1 MTARPLVIAVDGP
14 AAAGKG
20 TLAKALAAKLGLPYL
35 DTGLLYRAVARRMV
49 NAGLDPAGDA
59 SAEAQALQQED
70 LARTDLRV
78 PEIDRGASLVAAQP
92 AVRAALLDR
101 QRVFASETG
110 AVVDGRDIGT
120 VVFPDADVKF
130 FITASPRTRA
140 LRRHHQVAGETPLE
154 GSALEAAVSELVA
167 RDARDSSRE
176 TAPLVQAADAVLIET
191 DGLSAAEVLDKACE
205 IVALRHKR
213 R

>member
-140 LRRHHQVAGETPLE
+140 LRRHRQVAGETPLE
-154 GSALEAAVSELVA
+154 GAELDAAVSELVA

-205 IVALRHKR
+205 IVALRHTR

>member
-1 MTARPLVIAVDGP
+1 MSRPLVIAVDGP

-20 TLAKALAAKLGLPYL
+20 TLAKALAARLGLPYL

-59 SAEAQALQQED
+59 SAQAQALQPED
-70 LARTDLRV
+70 LVRTDLRV
-78 PEIDRGASLVAAQP
+78 PEIDRGASLVAVQP

-101 QRVFASETG
+101 QRVFATQTG

-140 LRRHHQVAGETPLE
+140 LRRHHQVHGEAPLVE
-154 GSALEAAVSELVA
+154 AELEAAVAEIVA
-167 RDARDSSRE
+167 RDSRDSSRD

-191 DGLSAAEVLDKACE
+191 DDLSAEQVLEKACE
-205 IVALRHKR
+205 EVAR
-213 R
+213 RKVRS

>member
-59 SAEAQALQQED
+59 SAEAQALQQAD

-140 LRRHHQVAGETPLE
+140 LRRHRQVAAETPLE
-154 GSALEAAVSELVA
+154 GSALDAAVSELVA

-205 IVALRHKR
+205 IVALRHTR

>member
-59 SAEAQALQQED
+59 SAEAQALQQAD

-140 LRRHHQVAGETPLE
+140 LRRHRQVAGETPLE
-154 GSALEAAVSELVA
+154 GAELDAAVSELVA

-205 IVALRHKR
+205 IVALRHTR

>member
-1 MTARPLVIAVDGP
+1 MTGRPLVIAVDGP

-20 TLAKALAAKLGLPYL
+20 TLAKALAVKLGLPYL

-59 SAEAQALQQED
+59 SAEAQALQQAD

-140 LRRHHQVAGETPLE
+140 LRRHRQVAGETPLE
-154 GSALEAAVSELVA
+154 GSALDAAVSELVA

-205 IVALRHKR
+205 IVALRHTR